1 MYPLPQNRLKL
12 WYLTVAI
19 GLIIFTSILL
29 SSMLK
34 NLLPFIS
41 ENTWAKIEEKK
52 YFYLFFTFVLV
63 QQILTVV
70 SNTGA
75 FEIYCEDKL
84 IYSKIQTGEF
94 PTMEILLK
102 NLKEIN
108 TDIKKQKKLI
118 AEMTSQL
125 TANNDN
131 DIKCLKEFKELLEN
145 MR

>member
-52 YFYLFFTFVLV
+52 YYYLFFTFVLV
-63 QQILTVV
+63 QQILTVL

-102 NLKEIN
+102 NLKEN
-108 TDIKKQKKLI
+108 G
-118 AEMTSQL
+118 
-125 TANNDN
+125 
-131 DIKCLKEFKELLEN
+131 FLL
-145 MR
+145 